1 MKPPLESTRELVPTS
16 VSANGPFSRFWLAR
30 ATGGR
35 VAMDDGSW
43 ALAVSLGHV
52 RNAVVAFVAAEDPSG
67 ASLFLAAD
75 CLEVE
80 GLFADL
86 GVEPEPVDPSV
97 DAGADRVGGLLA
109 AWPRLATAALRVL
122 DAVTLEPAWL
132 DDAGSVREV
141 LAEVVSAAA
150 AAAVREQIEHDD
162 PTLDDDLKTWF
173 DPHCDLPKLM
183 LLGSLTVRVAA
194 TGAPTA
200 AANGGSVGNKRRP

>member
-1 MKPPLESTRELVPTS
+1 
-16 VSANGPFSRFWLAR
+16 
-30 ATGGR
+30 
-35 VAMDDGSW
+35 MDDGSW

-122 DAVTLEPAWL
+122 DAVTVEPFL
-132 DDAGSVREV
+132 PCR
-141 LAEVVSAAA
+141 L
-150 AAAVREQIEHDD
+150 AAV
-162 PTLDDDLKTWF
+162 
-173 DPHCDLPKLM
+173 
-183 LLGSLTVRVAA
+183 A
-194 TGAPTA
+194 
-200 AANGGSVGNKRRP
+200 

>member
-1 MKPPLESTRELVPTS
+1 M
-16 VSANGPFSRFWLAR
+16 
-30 ATGGR
+30 
-35 VAMDDGSW
+35 
-43 ALAVSLGHV
+43 

-141 LAEVVSAAA
+141 LAEVVSAFAA

-162 PTLDDDLKTWF
+162 PTLDDDLEDVVRTRTR
-173 DPHCDLPKLM
+173 PPKLM

-194 TGAPTA
+194 TGAPHRGREWRVRWEQTPA
-200 AANGGSVGNKRRP
+200 LN

>member
-1 MKPPLESTRELVPTS
+1 M
-16 VSANGPFSRFWLAR
+16 
-30 ATGGR
+30 
-35 VAMDDGSW
+35 
-43 ALAVSLGHV
+43 
-52 RNAVVAFVAAEDPSG
+52 
-67 ASLFLAAD
+67 
-75 CLEVE
+75 
-80 GLFADL
+80 
-86 GVEPEPVDPSV
+86 
-97 DAGADRVGGLLA
+97 
-109 AWPRLATAALRVL
+109 
-122 DAVTLEPAWL
+122 
-132 DDAGSVREV
+132 REV

>member
-1 MKPPLESTRELVPTS
+1 MTATVGTLLDDAHTRTWDLCT
-16 VSANGPFSRFWLAR
+16 RLA
-30 ATGGR
+30 
-35 VAMDDGSW
+35 D
-43 ALAVSLGHV
+43 H
-52 RNAVVAFVAAEDPSG
+52 AAG
-67 ASLFLAAD
+67 
-75 CLEVE
+75 
-80 GLFADL
+80 
-86 GVEPEPVDPSV
+86 

>member
-1 MKPPLESTRELVPTS
+1 
-16 VSANGPFSRFWLAR
+16 
-30 ATGGR
+30 
-35 VAMDDGSW
+35 MDDGSW

-86 GVEPEPVDPSV
+86 GVEPEPVDLSV